1 MKVQKCWTK
10 INISSGAIVL
20 GKTYLHLLKVRHQI
34 WNHVEWMDVVVVPDL
49 PVSWSYL
56 LSITFDLCP
65 SKTRQS
71 EWKQGSANLNSIN
84 LNRGQDLDQSKYYAV
99 TKSISNA
106 AINAIKS
113 KRAIMI
119 IITWLFNIYVYMMFY
134 KAGIKGKWSA
144 PSVSALNQK

>member
-20 GKTYLHLLKVRHQI
+20 GKTYLHLLKVHHQI
-34 WNHVEWMDVVVVPDL
+34 WNHMEWMDVNVVPDL

-56 LSITFDLCP
+56 LSITFDPCP

-84 LNRGQDLDQSKYYAV
+84 LNRGQDLDQPKYYAV

-106 AINAIKS
+106 AQS
-113 KRAIMI
+113 
-119 IITWLFNIYVYMMFY
+119 
-134 KAGIKGKWSA
+134 
-144 PSVSALNQK
+144 NQKGRLWSTLPDCSTYMYIWCFTKLELKVNGPPPQSLH